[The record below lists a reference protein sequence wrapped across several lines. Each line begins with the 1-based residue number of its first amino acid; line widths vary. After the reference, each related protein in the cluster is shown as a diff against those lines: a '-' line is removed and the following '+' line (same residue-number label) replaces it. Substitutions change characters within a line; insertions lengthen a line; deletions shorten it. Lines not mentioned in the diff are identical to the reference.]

1 MYMPL
6 SNCCELATD
15 GCLCQRNGG
24 YYWKWL
30 GGVCLADKGKFTLEH
45 MHLADACIRW
55 SLGKDQVRC
64 SLLPRYDYKL
74 KGWFEWAAE
83 HGLLCDILH
92 SPGIRPGSPCPGFH
106 P

>member
-55 SLGKDQVRC
+55 SLGKDQPGHTARVTVPWVPPL
-64 SLLPRYDYKL
+64 SMWVAPPLNVKTYNLETMYDLFIKM
-74 KGWFEWAAE
+74 
-83 HGLLCDILH
+83 
-92 SPGIRPGSPCPGFH
+92 
-106 P
+106 